1 MTSLAD
7 CCAPGTVI
15 LDEFMLV
22 AEDVSLRIITFTPA
36 DDYKNPVIFIIPG
49 WISTVEGWKTLLSD
63 FTRDHTVIYMETRE
77 KSSSKISK
85 YSDLGVEK
93 IGEDIAVVI
102 QKKNLSE
109 TEYILLG
116 SSLGAT
122 SIMEGY
128 HLFDSRPKC
137 LIMIGPNAEFGFT
150 FLAKTIIRVCP
161 ISLYQFAMPFIKWYM
176 KNNYLD
182 VGTDPKQYENYS
194 DLLNDIEPRR
204 VKRSAL
210 AFFNYTVWQ
219 RLSDID
225 CPTMILGGSS
235 DVMHNPQNVELMA
248 KKMKDVQYIDLKINS
263 RTHGQEAINIMRSF
277 IDLGVAKV

>member
-1 MTSLAD
+1 MTSLTD

-15 LDEFMLV
+15 LDELISV
-22 AEDVSLRIITFTPA
+22 AEDVSLRVITFSPA
-36 DDYKNPVIFIIPG
+36 ADYKNPVIFIIPG
-49 WISTVEGWKTLLSD
+49 WISMVEGWKTLLSD

-182 VGTDPKQYENYS
+182 VGADPEQYENYS
-194 DLLNDIEPRR
+194 DLLNDLEPRR
-204 VKRSAL
+204 VKRSAS
-210 AFFNYTVWQ
+210 AFFDYTVWR

-225 CPTMILGGSS
+225 CPALILGGSS
-235 DVMHNPQNVELMA
+235 DVMHNPQNVELIV
-248 KKMKDVQYIDLKINS
+248 KKMKDVQYIDLEINS

-277 IDLGVAKV
+277 MDLGVAKV